1 MRIAERWENGGK
13 IVVIGADA
21 GEVVIKDVQSALDL
35 LIAAKYEHQA
45 DRIAIDK
52 GAVADAFFILSTGMA
67 GEILQKFINYGAKL
81 AVFGDFSR
89 YKSQPLRDFMRE
101 SNQGKDVFFTADE
114 EEAVRRLRAV

>member
-67 GEILQKFINYGAKL
+67 GEILQKFLMNLFHSHEIGIDN
-81 AVFGDFSR
+81 AVHFLHS
-89 YKSQPLRDFMRE
+89 
-101 SNQGKDVFFTADE
+101 V
-114 EEAVRRLRAV
+114 

>member
-35 LIAAKYEHQA
+35 LIAAKYEHQS

-81 AVFGDFSR
+81 AVFGDFSL
-89 YKSQPLRDFMRE
+89 YTSQPLRDFMRE
-101 SNQGKDVFFTADE
+101 SNQGKDVFFTVDE

>member
-81 AVFGDFSR
+81 AVFGDF
-89 YKSQPLRDFMRE
+89 
-101 SNQGKDVFFTADE
+101 
-114 EEAVRRLRAV
+114 